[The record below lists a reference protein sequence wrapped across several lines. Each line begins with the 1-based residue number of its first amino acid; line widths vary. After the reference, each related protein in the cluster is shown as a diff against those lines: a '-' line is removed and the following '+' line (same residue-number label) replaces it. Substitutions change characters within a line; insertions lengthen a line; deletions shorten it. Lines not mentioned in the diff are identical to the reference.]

1 MAANRILKIG
11 NVDVPVEDVEMNQVE
26 LLFYPDN
33 PRVHNAMHSS
43 DSEDPTQEEL
53 EREMRS
59 RDNVKKLKVN
69 IEAMG
74 GLLNP
79 IVICKNVVLEGNS
92 RLAAYRMLADSNREK
107 WSKIKCT
114 KLPDDISDEL
124 ILTYLGS
131 VHLVG
136 QTPWSPFEKA
146 SYIYRMKEKSRRPV
160 RAMAEDMGLNVTEA
174 ELFVEVYE
182 TMLNAEDIKPTKW
195 SYYFEL
201 MKNKS
206 IRKADKEN
214 PDLEVVSIIV
224 DKIKNDELEEA
235 KDVRKIGDIAKSKHE
250 DAIMILNEYLHDDIP
265 LDDAVELASGLN
277 KAQTIR
283 KGFEK
288 FQKLLTE
295 NIADIQSQT
304 QRDADLNLIIKN
316 IENTIKDLIKIK

>member
-1 MAANRILKIG
+1 MVTRILKIG

-33 PRVHNAMHSS
+33 PRVHNAVHSS
-43 DSEDPTQEEL
+43 NIEDPSQEEL
-53 EREMRS
+53 EKEMRS

-92 RLAAYRMLADSNREK
+92 RLAAYRMLAESDKVK

-114 KLPDDISDEL
+114 RLPDDIKEDL

-136 QTPWSPFEKA
+136 QTPWSAFEKA

-160 RAMAEDMGLNVTEA
+160 KAMADDMGLDAKEA
-174 ELFVEVYE
+174 ELFVEVYQ
-182 TMLNAEDIKPTKW
+182 TMKDAEDLIPTKW
-195 SYYFEL
+195 SYYYEL
-201 MKNKS
+201 LDNKNL
-206 IRKADKEN
+206 RKVDKEY
-214 PDLEVVSIIV
+214 PQLEVVSTIV
-224 DKIKNDELEEA
+224 DKIKHDELSEA
-235 KDVRKIGDIAKSKHE
+235 REVRKIGNIAKSKNE
-250 DAIMILNEYLHDDIP
+250 DAIMILTEYLHEDIP
-265 LDDAVELASGLN
+265 LDDAVELASDLN
-277 KAQTIR
+277 KAQSIR

-288 FQKLLTE
+288 FQKLLSE
-295 NIADIQSQT
+295 NIADIQAQT
-304 QRDADLNLIIKN
+304 KLDSDLNLMIKN
-316 IENTIKDLIKIK
+316 IEDTIKNLIEIK